1 MKPKFDI
8 HVKWEE
14 EDSPDTSWLGEFT
27 SRPKNNE
34 AYIDR
39 RTDVFVNPNVWFNI
53 AFDTEEKAD
62 EFIDKIESLGIP
74 WTKEE
79 EKDSDIIV
87 QHAYYEE
94 LPFSCHYE
102 RNEFEY
108 YVSCNYPNPKPDE
121 YQYFI
126 ADCKQ
131 LEKYGDTWWMKG
143 CIVKAYLQGIELGN
157 ASLWGIE
164 SDSDE
169 GYFKETEEDL
179 TAQAID
185 EAKKNLEKILS
196 AIKE

>member
-1 MKPKFDI
+1 MSPKFDI
-8 HVKWEE
+8 HVKWEDD
-14 EDSPDTSWLGEFT
+14 EDPDLSWLGEFT
-27 SRPKNNE
+27 YRTKGDE

-39 RTDVFVNPNVWFNI
+39 TTDIFINPSVNVTKEFK
-53 AFDTEEKAD
+53 TEDEAEK
-62 EFIDKIESLGIP
+62 FIDSLENLGVTFTYYDDNSI
-74 WTKEE
+74 T
-79 EKDSDIIV
+79 IV
-87 QHAYYEE
+87 EHAYYEE
-94 LPFSCHYE
+94 LPFSCHYA
-102 RNEFEY
+102 RNEYEY
-108 YVSCNYPNPKPDE
+108 YFSCNYPHPKPEE
-121 YQYFI
+121 YKYFI
-126 ADCKQ
+126 ADCKR